1 MYTFVTVFF
10 LSFVPF
16 VILGL
21 LALKILWRH
30 PDHPLHRLTMMLIGT
45 LALIFLSDFLTQVLN
60 HEIARQIT
68 IRGTYIFSFCAMAL
82 LIYFF
87 TKLSRITLPGIV
99 LHTAA
104 LIPLCGIILM
114 EWMPSVFGIT
124 VTQGRYWRVEVQST
138 GFQYLVIVTS
148 CYTMAYLLLIMFFGY
163 RKLRS
168 KRIYQH
174 EQRMML
180 TIIRGSTYAVV
191 WLLGSFMIGEWLRDN
206 PYIPIDSLPTYAGL
220 ILAYTLQLSMNKHQ
234 FLIGEVQRYKLLFT
248 LSTHGIALINSRGI
262 AIEMNPAFRA
272 IMGVSADRNDISVLQ
287 LYPLDQRESIINM
300 HKKGYR
306 ERKMPQG
313 VQLPIINFLGKQ
325 LTIEVNSD
333 FLEIEGELYCYA
345 MIRDITKEQ
354 KDQERLLELAYTD
367 SLTGLA
373 NRYQFSLYIEQ
384 TLKQCRA
391 DGTHVAVM
399 QMDVDHFKW
408 INDTMGHSAGDQLLV
423 HIAEL
428 ITRHIPDGSQ
438 VARMGGD
445 EFALLCMLTSDQ
457 LQQEATTIAA
467 RILEGFRREVNLKEK
482 YYDVSCSIGIYIS
495 ENDQDTPEML
505 LTHADIAMYHAK
517 KLGRNQYQV
526 FNEQLKNSAERLM
539 QLQRGLEAALKYDE
553 FSLVYQPQVD
563 IRTDRTVGVEAL
575 LRWNSGTL
583 GTVSPQ
589 EFIPIAEQNG
599 LIRPIGE
606 WVMKE
611 AARQAAQWEQEG
623 IGKLKMSVNVSA
635 SQLNDPHFIAK
646 MRHVLEHT
654 SLPPHLFCL
663 EFTESVAIRESEHI
677 HDICANVIAM
687 GSSLSVDDFGTGYS
701 SLRTVTSIPFQC
713 IKIDRSLIFDID
725 RNSRSEAV
733 VRSVLELAEQL
744 NMGVLAEG
752 VETVRQVELLKR
764 LGCHYVQGYYYARP
778 MSADELRQW
787 LISS

>member
-1 MYTFVTVFF
+1 MYVFVIAFF
-10 LSFVPF
+10 ISFVPF
-16 VILGL
+16 VALGL

-30 PDHPLHRLTMMLIGT
+30 PDHALHRLTMLLISAI
-45 LALIFLSDFLTQVLN
+45 ALIFLSDFLTQVLD
-60 HEIARQIT
+60 HHIARQIT
-68 IRGTYIFSFCAMAL
+68 IRGTYIFSFGAMAL

-87 TKLSRITLPGIV
+87 TKLSRVTLPGFV

-104 LIPLCGIILM
+104 AIPLCGIVLM
-114 EWMPSVFGIT
+114 ECIPSVFSIT
-124 VTQGRYWRVEVQST
+124 VAQGRYWRVEVQSI
-138 GFQYLVIVTS
+138 GFQYLVIVIS
-148 CYTMAYLLLIMFFGY
+148 CYTMIYLLLIMWFGY
-163 RKLRS
+163 RKLKS

-180 TIIRGSTYAVV
+180 TIIRGSFYAVV
-191 WLLGSFMIGEWLRDN
+191 WLLTSFVISEWLRDN
-206 PYIPIDSLPTYAGL
+206 PYVPIDSLPTYAGL
-220 ILAYTLQLSMNKHQ
+220 ILAYTLQLSMSKHQ

-262 AIEMNPAFRA
+262 AIEMNPAFRT
-272 IMGVSADRNDISVLQ
+272 IMGVAADRNDVSVLQ
-287 LYPLDQRESIINM
+287 LYPEEQREDIINM
-300 HKKGYR
+300 QKKGYS
-306 ERKMPQG
+306 ERRMPQG
-313 VQLPIINFLGKQ
+313 IQLPVINFLGDS

-354 KDQERLLELAYTD
+354 KDQQRLLELAYTD

-384 TLKQCRA
+384 MLKQCRA
-391 DGTHVAVM
+391 DGTHLAVM

-423 HIAEL
+423 HIAGL
-428 ITRHIPDGSQ
+428 IRRHIPETSL

-445 EFALLCMLTSDQ
+445 EFALLSVLTSDQ
-457 LQQEATTIAA
+457 LQQEATEIAN
-467 RILEGFRREVNLKEK
+467 RILSGFHREVNLKEK

-495 ENDQDTPEML
+495 ENERDTPEML
-505 LTHADIAMYHAK
+505 LSHADIAMYHAK
-517 KLGRNQYQV
+517 KLGRNQYQI

-539 QLQRGLEAALKYDE
+539 QLQRGLEAALKYNE

-575 LRWNSGTL
+575 LRWNSATL

-611 AARQAAQWEQEG
+611 AARQAAAWERDG
-623 IGKLKMSVNVSA
+623 TGKLKMSVNVSA
-635 SQLNDPHFIAK
+635 SQLNDPQFIVK
-646 MRHVLEHT
+646 MRHVLEQT
-654 SLPPHLFCL
+654 TLPPQLFCL

-677 HDICANVIAM
+677 HTICENVITM

-701 SLRTVTSIPFQC
+701 SLRTVTSIPFEC
-713 IKIDRSLIFDID
+713 IKIDRSLVFDID
-725 RNSRSEAV
+725 RNPRNEAV

-744 NMGVLAEG
+744 NMSVLAEG
-752 VETVRQVELLKR
+752 VETVRQVELLKQ

-787 LISS
+787 LISG